1 MQGYIG
7 RSTFP
12 AEVSFMADKKPNNH
26 TVGLRL
32 PRSSGIT
39 EQHLYQAFIYG
50 STHQQKRIERW
61 GRMNRKILRNI
72 SKPST
77 SDGTTGK

>member
-1 MQGYIG
+1 
-7 RSTFP
+7 
-12 AEVSFMADKKPNNH
+12 MADKKPNKH

-39 EQHLYQAFIYG
+39 EQHLYSAYVYG
-50 STHQQKRIERW
+50 STNQQRRIERW

-72 SKPST
+72 GKPST